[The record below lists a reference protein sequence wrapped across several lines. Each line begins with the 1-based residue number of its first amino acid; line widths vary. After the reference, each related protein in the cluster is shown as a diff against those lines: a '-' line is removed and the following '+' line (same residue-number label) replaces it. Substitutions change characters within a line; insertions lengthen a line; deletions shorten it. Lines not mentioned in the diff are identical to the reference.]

1 MWRRRRIC
9 PPRIAKVR
17 MTPKET
23 EVAWMAARRCLG
35 WEYRAVSPRKTG
47 TVPMGSMMTV
57 SVAKAVAKSVT
68 SKRLTARPPRWRPAR

>member
-1 MWRRRRIC
+1 MRSSMATRKSRTPPESWRASIEMWRRRRIC

-35 WEYRAVSPRKTG
+35 WE
-47 TVPMGSMMTV
+47 
-57 SVAKAVAKSVT
+57 
-68 SKRLTARPPRWRPAR
+68 